1 MAAAA
6 GQQQARPPAR
16 PRRKTGAV
24 QTRRKTLCNKARET
38 TDVRPMFAELLVQRR
53 SAVQVYCAKLERCV
67 LLSSLTRDAVRL
79 NLRIS
84 KNTDGERPKPN
95 LRRPPPSIPCS
106 LRNVTWKL
114 ERHSSTL
121 NDLSNC
127 TAHPMDVMHSHRTV
141 LLLVASTGRI
151 GRAGHSCARKLA

>member
-16 PRRKTGAV
+16 QRRKTGAV
-24 QTRRKTLCNKARET
+24 QTRRKTLCSNKARET

-53 SAVQVYCAKLERCV
+53 SAVQVYCAQLERCV

-84 KNTDGERPKPN
+84 KNTDGE
-95 LRRPPPSIPCS
+95 SAHCGQ
-106 LRNVTWKL
+106 TCGD
-114 ERHSSTL
+114 RH
-121 NDLSNC
+121 
-127 TAHPMDVMHSHRTV
+127 HR
-141 LLLVASTGRI
+141 S
-151 GRAGHSCARKLA
+151 RAR